1 MATSLSNIVN
11 NLSAG
16 IHKAK
21 CKYGH
26 DDEKCETCE
35 NTYKISHCFFEY
47 TNFKNDLIE
56 YKCLCCKTNH
66 QKRLDEKLKK
76 RFIYIYIYI
85 YIYEFLYNKLH
96 TIIVAKRR
104 LS

>member
-1 MATSLSNIVN
+1 MMKNVKLVK
-11 NLSAG
+11 
-16 IHKAK
+16 IHT
-21 CKYGH
+21 KYP
-26 DDEKCETCE
+26 
-35 NTYKISHCFFEY
+35 NCFFEY

-66 QKRLDEKLKK
+66 QKRLGEKLKK

-85 YIYEFLYNKLH
+85 YIYKFLYNKLH